1 MVLRSSVSALRAHL
15 TAPASRLT
23 GAAGAI
29 LLLCLTLLGLY
40 LCIDLRDIAWQNA
53 RRNAL
58 TLLSVIEEGVGHNI
72 KAYDLS
78 LRAAAQVARGSDQ
91 THLAIELQRLAA
103 FNAAAIGAGL
113 GPIAVTDPDGRVIA
127 TSDPGALPTSD
138 LGAHPEFQALRAT
151 PDAGLILMGPSRAP
165 LTGRQVIRMARAIE
179 GPAGS
184 FAGIVTGSLDLAQFH
199 ARFDRLRVDDG
210 LIVNVFHHDGTL
222 LIRVPAKPD
231 ALGRSIAGSPGYGAY
246 RASERGEFLGRSHLD
261 GAMRLYSFA
270 NLQDLPLIVT
280 VATSVE
286 SIRAYWIFKA
296 AIIAALILCLNILS
310 FGLMILV
317 QREVGRHAAAEA
329 TTREANAALTVLART
344 DGLTGLPNRRS
355 YDEHLAEAWDQAAC
369 FGVPL
374 ALLIIDADHF
384 KQFNDRF
391 GHRRGDDVLR
401 AIADCLRRTLPA
413 GGFGFRIGG
422 EEFVALLPALEA
434 QEAGAVAES
443 IRRAV
448 VGLQIAHA
456 PELGGIAT
464 VSIGVASADPDFD
477 AAPETLFVAAD
488 AALYA
493 AKMAGRNRVRTAP
506 RASQALTVAVA

>member
-1 MVLRSSVSALRAHL
+1 MRAPF
-15 TAPASRLT
+15 AVPASRLT

-40 LCIDLRDIAWQNA
+40 LCVDLRDIAWQNA
-53 RRNAL
+53 RCNAR

-78 LRAAAQVARGSDQ
+78 LRAATRAANEPDGTPLV
-91 THLAIELQRLAA
+91 TELRRLAA
-103 FNAAAIGAGL
+103 FNAAAIGTGL
-113 GPIAVTDPDGRVIA
+113 GPIAVTDREGRVIA
-127 TSDPGALPTSD
+127 TSDPGALPLQD
-138 LGAHPEFQALRAT
+138 LSALPEFQALRAT
-151 PDAGLILMGPSRAP
+151 PDAGPILTGPSRSP
-165 LTGRQVIRMARAIE
+165 LTGRQIIRMARAVE
-179 GPAGS
+179 RPDGS
-184 FAGIVTGSLDLAQFH
+184 FGGIVAGSLDLGRFH
-199 ARFDRLRVDDG
+199 ARFDRLRFDDG
-210 LIVNVFHHDGTL
+210 LIVNVFHQDGTL

-231 ALGRSIAGSPGYGAY
+231 AVGRSIAGSPGYSAY
-246 RASERGEFLGRSHLD
+246 RTSERGEFLGPSHLD

-270 NLQDLPLIVT
+270 HLEDLPLIVT

-286 SIRAYWIFKA
+286 SIRAHWIFKA
-296 AIIAALILCLNILS
+296 VIIAALILCLNILS
-310 FGLMILV
+310 FGFMVLV

-329 TTREANAALTVLART
+329 TTRKANAALTVLART

-355 YDEHLAEAWDQAAC
+355 YDEHFAEAWDQAAC
-369 FGVPL
+369 IGVPL
-374 ALLIIDADHF
+374 SLLIIDADHF

-401 AIADCLRRTLPA
+401 AIADCLHRTLPA
-413 GGFGFRIGG
+413 GGLGFRIGG
-422 EEFVALLPALEA
+422 EEFVALLPGLDDPEA
-434 QEAGAVAES
+434 AAVAES

-456 PELGGIAT
+456 PEFGGIAT

-477 AAPETLFVAAD
+477 AAPEALFVSAD

-493 AKMAGRNRVRTAP
+493 AKMAGRNRVRTAAW
-506 RASQALTVAVA
+506 ASQALPAAVA